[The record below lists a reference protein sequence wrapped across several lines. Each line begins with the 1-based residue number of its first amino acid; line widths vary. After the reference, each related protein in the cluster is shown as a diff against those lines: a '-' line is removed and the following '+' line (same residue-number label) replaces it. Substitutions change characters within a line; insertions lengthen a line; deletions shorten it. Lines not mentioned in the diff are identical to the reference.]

1 MPSETDRKRLRSEDT
16 NEESTPTIMITADQK
31 EMIRLIRQT
40 QQIKCEG
47 IVYDT
52 NYKGLYVS
60 EKSLDNIPDKSP
72 TVVQLALYVNGFSI
86 P

>member
-16 NEESTPTIMITADQK
+16 NEASTPTIMITADQK

-52 NYKGLYVS
+52 N
-60 EKSLDNIPDKSP
+60 
-72 TVVQLALYVNGFSI
+72 
-86 P
+86 